1 MYELYITHKGR
12 IQKPVVEGNV
22 VWETTRIGQPG
33 KLTFSV
39 VNDDV
44 LDFQEGNPVIFKA
57 GEKNVFFGF
66 VFTKSRDKE
75 QIIKV
80 TAYDQLRY
88 LKNKDTYVYTKK
100 KASDVVKMIAKD
112 FNLNAGEIADTGYVI
127 PSRIREN
134 MTLFDI
140 IYDALDL
147 TLLNRRKLYVL
158 YDDFGKLTLKDVE
171 TMKIPDLVLGEY
183 NSQNFSYTTD
193 IDSDTYNKVKLYR
206 ENEKSGK
213 REIYIAQD
221 SKNMNNWGVLQYFDK
236 VDEDTN
242 AKVKAES
249 ILKLKNKKKRTLQ
262 LKDVLGDTRA
272 RAGTSAM
279 ILMREIGD
287 ISVKQYMLIEKAK
300 HVFSNDEHWMTLDL
314 RGDI

>member
-12 IQKPVVEGNV
+12 VQKPVVEGSV
-22 VWETTRIGQPG
+22 TWETSRMGEPG
-33 KLTFSV
+33 KLTFSI
-39 VNDDV
+39 VNDDE

-57 GEKNVFFGF
+57 DGKNIFFGF

-221 SKNMNNWGVLQYFDK
+221 SKNINNWGVLQYFDK

-262 LKDVLGDTRA
+262 LKDTLGDTRA

-279 ILMREIGD
+279 ILMRDIGD

>member
-221 SKNMNNWGVLQYFDK
+221 GKNINNWGVLQYFDK

-262 LKDVLGDTRA
+262 LKDTLGDTRA
-272 RAGTSAM
+272 RAGASAM
-279 ILMREIGD
+279 ILMRNIGD